1 VNLIQYILKIYSKK
15 ADLKLNIKKI
25 IIISGIQSHHFIPNR
40 WGNSGSSDRFYF
52 GGAPKSLRMVTA
64 ATKLRQM
71 FLEEKL

>member
-1 VNLIQYILKIYSKK
+1 MNLIQYILKIYSEK
-15 ADLKLNIKKI
+15 ADLKLNIKKK
-25 IIISGIQSHHFIPNR
+25 IISGIQSHNFIPNR

>member
-1 VNLIQYILKIYSKK
+1 MNLIQYILKIYSEK
-15 ADLKLNIKKI
+15 ADLKLNIKKK
-25 IIISGIQSHHFIPNR
+25 IISGIQSHHFIPNR